1 MTATAW
7 ISTSMQVRILSEKFA
22 AMIQRRAYGLRDKDY
37 LSLCTRQVTASPLAA
52 QDFTCV
58 RPGHSFARKPR
69 SPCTRRRPLTSAS
82 DLSTNSSTALPLGGW
97 IESPDTSE
105 SYWGEAISWLMT

>member
-52 QDFTCV
+52 L
-58 RPGHSFARKPR
+58 PIARVFVQGTASRASHEAPARAGGR
-69 SPCTRRRPLTSAS
+69 SHRL
-82 DLSTNSSTALPLGGW
+82 L
-97 IESPDTSE
+97 I
-105 SYWGEAISWLMT
+105 